1 MQDINDWLINREES
15 IEYKKQANT
24 DTTYCVNKNC
34 KNKCWRNADNY
45 KFDEDKYYWFT
56 SNCERE

>member
-1 MQDINDWLINREES
+1 MED
-15 IEYKKQANT
+15 KKQANT

-56 SNCERE
+56 NECEKE